1 MALIKWRD
9 SYSVGVE
16 QFDRQHVKLV
26 ELINEI
32 FMMVLH
38 KKSVASLHDS
48 IETLIE
54 YTQVHFAD
62 EEAAMEKAGYPL
74 LGAHKQE
81 HAQLEQE
88 VLMFY
93 DRVKNGEEVVTEF
106 YQFLREWL
114 LNHIVESDMKYAEYL
129 AH

>member
-32 FMMVLH
+32 FMVVLH
-38 KKSVASLHDS
+38 KKSVAPLHDS

-54 YTQVHFAD
+54 YTQFHFAD

-74 LGAHKQE
+74 LDAHKQE

-93 DRVKNGEEVVTEF
+93 DQVKNGEEVVTEF